1 MVDSKIHVLGYDEI
15 VSLFGLLGLEGTV
28 IKHKDDFLR
37 TFQNVIKRR
46 SIVMIIINMEL
57 SDDIYNY
64 LIDFKTNNRTPFL
77 YLLPDIFNLDI
88 RNHDKIFDMIEELI
102 EEII

>member
-1 MVDSKIHVLGYDEI
+1 MVDSKVHVLGYDEI
-15 VSLFGLLGLEGTV
+15 VSLFGLLGIEGTV
-28 IKHKDDFLR
+28 VEHKDDFLR
-37 TFQNVIKRR
+37 TFENVIKRR

-57 SDDIYNY
+57 PDDILDY

-77 YLLPDIFNLDI
+77 YLLPDIFNSDI
-88 RNHDKIFDMIEELI
+88 RNHDKIFDMIKELI

>member
-15 VSLFGLLGLEGTV
+15 VSLFGLLGIEGTV
-28 IKHKDDFLR
+28 VKHKDDFLR

-77 YLLPDIFNLDI
+77 YLLPDIFNLEI

>member
-1 MVDSKIHVLGYDEI
+1 MVDAKIHVLGYDEI
-15 VSLFGLLGLEGTV
+15 VNLFGLLGISGTV
-28 IKHKDDFLR
+28 VKHKDDFLR

-57 SDDIYNY
+57 PDDILDY

-77 YLLPDIFNLDI
+77 YILPDIFNLDI
-88 RNHDKIFDMIEELI
+88 KNHDKIFDIIHELI
-102 EEII
+102 EDII